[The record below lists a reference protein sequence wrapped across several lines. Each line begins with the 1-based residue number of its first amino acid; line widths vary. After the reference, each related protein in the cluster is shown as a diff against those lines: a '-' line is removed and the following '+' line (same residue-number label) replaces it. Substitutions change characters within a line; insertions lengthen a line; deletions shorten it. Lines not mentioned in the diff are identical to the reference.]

1 MAEKETRKKRYI
13 MPPVDICETK
23 EDVSLIADL
32 PGVSKENLEIKI
44 TEGEL
49 TIEANAPVAEEN
61 GKKYLHRERTWGSYY
76 LAFTLSKI
84 IDQEKVNAK
93 IENGVLTLT
102 LPKHE
107 RTKPREIQ
115 IETVE

>member
-1 MAEKETRKKRYI
+1 MAEKETQKRRYI
-13 MPPVDICETK
+13 TPPVDIYETK
-23 EDVSLIADL
+23 EDVLLIADL
-32 PGVSKENLEIKI
+32 PGVPKENLDIKI

-49 TIEANAPVAEEN
+49 TVEVNAPVAEEN
-61 GKKYLHRERTWGSYY
+61 GKKYLHRERLWGSYY
-76 LAFTLSKI
+76 LAFTLSKV

-93 IENGVLTLT
+93 IEDGVLTLT

-107 RTKPREIQ
+107 CAKPREIP